1 MHRMVAA
8 EKSEGKKSLPL
19 EKLLK
24 TYNKKGDFVSHTSVN
39 VDVFLIKGLQYY
51 IFEDVQLFK
60 GNWCKSLAHAYG

>member
-1 MHRMVAA
+1 MSFSDKNAELMHRMVAA

-51 IFEDVQLFK
+51 IFEDV
-60 GNWCKSLAHAYG
+60 